1 MRDLV
6 ILLAVLGSLP
16 VILMRPWIG
25 MLMWYW
31 IGLMNP
37 HRLAW
42 GVARGFPVSMSVGL
56 VLLTAVIFD
65 RSKKSLPVTSV
76 TFLLFIVFA
85 HFTLTSTVAMAGDLA
100 WSEWFRV
107 FKILLVTFVVP
118 MLIYSRYRITWLMGV
133 VLFSVGFY
141 GVKGGVFAIV
151 TAGQY
156 RVWGPEGTF
165 LESNTEL
172 AMALMMI
179 LPLYFSFSEQL
190 KQNEKL
196 KKWILYG
203 AAGLT
208 LLAII
213 FTYSRGALVGLAA
226 LVGYMLLASN
236 RRVLLAIMVVIL
248 AVAGIAYAPDRFIER
263 ASTIQTY
270 KEDNSAMQ
278 RIQAWGVAY
287 NIAKER
293 PLTGG
298 GFMLAYIGD
307 DLWLSYANF
316 MGEWD
321 NIARAAHSLYFQVL
335 GQHGFLGLILYS
347 ALLLASYRTLSKT
360 ARAFNKE
367 SEHYWLSSFAKGL
380 RYGMFA
386 FAATGAFLSV
396 AYFDL
401 AFLFIILSVVLDRE
415 RRELDLVHQE
425 QSKVKR
431 RGFVSA
437 HGTPVFTKVN
447 ADPQS
452 G

>member
-1 MRDLV
+1 MRDLI
-6 ILLAVLGSLP
+6 ILLFIIGSLP
-16 VILMRPWIG
+16 VILIRPWIG

-65 RSKKSLPVTSV
+65 RTKKSIPATPVTL
-76 TFLLFIVFA
+76 LLFVVFA
-85 HFTLTSTVAMAGDLA
+85 HFTLTSTVAMAGSLA
-100 WSEWFRV
+100 WDEWFRV
-107 FKILLVTFVVP
+107 FKIILVTFVVP

-133 VLFSVGFY
+133 TLFSVGFY
-141 GVKGGVFAIV
+141 GIKGGVFAIV

-179 LPLYFSFSEQL
+179 LPLYFCFTEQL
-190 KQNEKL
+190 KADEKM
-196 KKWILYG
+196 KKWFLYG

-208 LLAII
+208 LLAIL
-213 FTYSRGALVGLAA
+213 FTYSRGALIGLAA

-236 RRVLLAIMVVIL
+236 RRFLLAAMAVVLI
-248 AVAGIAYAPDRFIER
+248 VAGIAYAPDRFIER

-278 RIQAWGVAY
+278 RIQAWGVAF

-298 GFMLAYIGD
+298 GFRLAYID
-307 DLWLSYANF
+307 DDIWLSYASF
-316 MGEWD
+316 LGEWN

-335 GQHGFLGLILYS
+335 GQHGFLGLFLYM
-347 ALLLASYRTLSKT
+347 ALLLATYRTLSKT
-360 ARAFNKE
+360 ARTFKKD
-367 SEHYWLSSFAKGL
+367 SEHYWISSFAKGL

-415 RRELDLVHQE
+415 RRELDLVQQE
-425 QSKVKR
+425 QNKVKR
-431 RGFVSA
+431 RGFVTTQGA
-437 HGTPVFTKVN
+437 PVFTKIST
-447 ADPQS
+447 DPQS